1 MSGTKDLSITL
12 LGPPPNVSLPGGTGS
27 LSFANIFSSVHTLNA
42 PVCQDAVVEEQG
54 FCSQTAL
61 PYIIAPHFM
70 SWMTLGLNFLICKM
84 DNNGIDCIMLLRRLT
99 EVIYIKQ
106 GLAHSKCYVLTLSI
120 VTVPLESAKLDREP
134 TLRVFERLTWKK
146 AA

>member
-1 MSGTKDLSITL
+1 
-12 LGPPPNVSLPGGTGS
+12 
-27 LSFANIFSSVHTLNA
+27 
-42 PVCQDAVVEEQG
+42 
-54 FCSQTAL
+54 
-61 PYIIAPHFM
+61 
-70 SWMTLGLNFLICKM
+70 
-84 DNNGIDCIMLLRRLT
+84 MLLRRLT

-106 GLAHSKCYVLTLSI
+106 DLAHSKCYVLTLSI